1 MAIFFDSSNYWQSA
15 INTFLGNRIV
25 FSRQSLL
32 QYGVK
37 WYGQNIAWNGAGLSN
52 YGTASNSIYNWV
64 DNVYIKLFQSYGY
77 VFAIIIL
84 AIITFLMYRIAKTD
98 NILMIIILTLIAI
111 SCMFEDILMQLY
123 FNPFWFFLTA
133 SITKGKGKF
142 DVYKER
148 GMKST

>member
-98 NILMIIILTLIAI
+98 NILMIIILTLCLKI
-111 SCMFEDILMQLY
+111 Y
-123 FNPFWFFLTA
+123 
-133 SITKGKGKF
+133 
-142 DVYKER
+142 
-148 GMKST
+148 